1 MEHSISYLGKSISY
15 SINGIENKRTLVF
28 LHGYLEY
35 KELWSEFTKYFDS
48 NYRIL
53 CIDLPGH
60 GASENLSEIHKMK
73 DKAHLVHFVINN
85 NGIKDYVLV
94 GHSMGGY
101 VSLAF
106 LNIFP
111 NETNG
116 MVLFSSSALNDSTEK
131 ILARNR
137 DIEMVNNGNKNMLI
151 DNNIPNMFASAKL
164 VKYTKEIEE
173 IKKRA
178 QKMTDKGIIAALNGM
193 KTRVNNANFLK
204 NIDSPVLF
212 IAGKLDNLIQIDVSV
227 RQVKDAENISFK
239 TLNNSGHMGY
249 IEEADLSAE
258 YINNYLKYIFK
269 N

>member
-1 MEHSISYLGKSISY
+1 MENSITYIGKSISY
-15 SINGIENKRTLVF
+15 SINGIESNKTLVF
-28 LHGYLEY
+28 IHGYLEY
-35 KELWSEFTKYFDS
+35 KELWSNFTKYFEE

-73 DKAHLVHFVINN
+73 EMARLVHFVINN
-85 NGIKDYVLV
+85 NAINDYVLI

-106 LNIFP
+106 LNLFP
-111 NETNG
+111 KETKG

-131 ILARNR
+131 LLARNR
-137 DIEMVNNGNKNMLI
+137 DVEMIKNGDKNMLI
-151 DNNIPNMFASAKL
+151 DNNIPNMFASINL
-164 VKYTKEIEE
+164 VKHTKEIEN
-173 IKKRA
+173 IKKHA
-178 QKMTDKGIIAALNGM
+178 SIMNDKSIIAALNGM

-204 NIDSPVLF
+204 NIDIQVLF
-212 IAGKLDNLIQIDVSV
+212 IAGKLDNLIQIDVSE
-227 RQVKDAENISFK
+227 RQAKGVKNISFK

-249 IEEADLSAE
+249 IEEAELSTT
-258 YINNYLKYIFK
+258 YINNYLKDIFK